1 MTDVAQPASR
11 LSIRAIGARQ
21 IRMAS
26 GLVLFAYVVDHFL
39 NHALGNVSIDAMGA
53 GMRYHVMI
61 WRSLPASI
69 LLYGAI
75 FVHAGLG
82 LYALYARREFHRT
95 ALEPLQLLLGLSIPL
110 LLMSHV
116 VSIRLGDAL
125 FEHAKFYPQ
134 AFHAYWVSSPW
145 RMWLMFAALLAAW
158 SHGCIGLQMWL
169 RIKPWF
175 KRIAPLLLALAV
187 LIPALALLGLYQGGR
202 TVVVESA
209 SEEWRQQNL
218 SEFLLGTPAEQ
229 TTLDRITE
237 AMLIG
242 YLALIALAIAGR
254 GLRALYER
262 RGGTIRLNYG
272 NGRVVRV
279 PRGLSVLEA
288 SLRHKV
294 PHASACGGRARCST
308 CRIRVIGDTALPE
321 PSGRESVVL
330 HRSSTSGDP
339 AVRLACQLRP
349 ATDISFVQI
358 FMPSAVVQQRTTTRG
373 RGQERFLVSLFVDM
387 RGSTRL
393 AESRLPFDTVFI
405 VNRFLSAIAKAVIAC
420 GGEPNQFIGDGQLAL
435 FGLACDPPTA
445 CRQALQ
451 AVGAIAANIDELN
464 QFLRD
469 DLREP
474 IGFGIGIHGGEVI
487 VGDVGYLDHIVFTAL
502 GDSVNVAARLQDMT
516 KTLGCEAIVSQ
527 QIFEIAGVAAESLAR
542 HDLAIRGRNEP
553 MPVRVAIRA
562 HDFSAL
568 LAGKTKSIV

>member
-1 MTDVAQPASR
+1 
-11 LSIRAIGARQ
+11 
-21 IRMAS
+21 
-26 GLVLFAYVVDHFL
+26 
-39 NHALGNVSIDAMGA
+39 MGA

-69 LLYGAI
+69 LLYGAT

-145 RMWLMFAALLAAW
+145 RMWLMFVALLAAW
-158 SHGCIGLQMWL
+158 GHGCLGLQMWL

-175 KRIAPLLLALAV
+175 KHIAPLLLALAV

-202 TVVVESA
+202 TVVAESA

-237 AMLIG
+237 AMLLG

-254 GLRALYER
+254 GLRTLYER

-308 CRIRVIGDTALPE
+308 CRIRVIGDTAHLPE
-321 PSGRESVVL
+321 PTGRESIMLSRNGAGV
-330 HRSSTSGDP
+330 DP

-349 ATDISFVQI
+349 AADISFVQI
-358 FMPSAVVQQRTTTRG
+358 FTPSAVVQQRTTTRG

-435 FGLACDPPTA
+435 FGLGCDPPTA

-451 AVGAIAANIDELN
+451 AVAAIAANIDELN

-516 KTLGCEAIVSQ
+516 KTLGCEVVVSQ
-527 QIFEIAGVAAESLAR
+527 QVCDIAGVAADRLAR

-562 HDFSAL
+562 HEFEAL
-568 LAGKTKSIV
+568 LSGKTKSIV